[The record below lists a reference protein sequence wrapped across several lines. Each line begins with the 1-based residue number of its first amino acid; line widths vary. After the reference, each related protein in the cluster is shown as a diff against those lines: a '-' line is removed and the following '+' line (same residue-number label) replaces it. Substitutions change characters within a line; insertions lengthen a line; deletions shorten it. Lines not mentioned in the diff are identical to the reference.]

1 MLIEVSKGELIDKI
15 TILELKLKYITDTTK
30 LQNVSRELDALRK
43 HEFATSHKTDLYVI
57 NETLWNIEDRIRKY
71 EIEENFGEEFVQLA
85 RSVYK
90 CNDKRSVIK
99 KNINIEHGSNF
110 VEEKSYA

>member
-1 MLIEVSKGELIDKI
+1 MRIEVSKGELIDKI

-43 HEFATSHKTDLYVI
+43 HEFATPHKFELYVI
-57 NETLWNIEDRIRKY
+57 NESLWNIEDSIRKC
-71 EIEENFGEEFVQLA
+71 EKEENFGDEFIQLA

-90 CNDKRSVIK
+90 FNDKRSIIK
-99 KNINIEHGSNF
+99 KKINIEHGSNF

>member
-1 MLIEVSKGELIDKI
+1 MLCVNMSLLHLINPYK
-15 TILELKLKYITDTTK
+15 LEGDIHTDVG
-30 LQNVSRELDALRK
+30 LA
-43 HEFATSHKTDLYVI
+43 YVI

-71 EIEENFGEEFVQLA
+71 EMEENFGEEFVQLA

-90 CNDKRSVIK
+90 FNDKRSVIK
-99 KNINIEHGSNF
+99 KKINIEHGSNF